1 MRASSL
7 LLILFSTA
15 LAAQNVPPALPAT
28 SAAPTSTIRL
38 EDATASSGIDFVHSF
53 GSRQLGS
60 LLEGT
65 GGGCVWFDYN
75 NDGRPDLYV
84 VTGKPLD
91 DSIHPYPLKTKPLEM
106 PHNHL
111 YRNDGNGKFTDVT
124 EKAGLAPD
132 MYSIAV
138 AAADYDND
146 GNVDLLVTGYG
157 QAILYHNNGNG
168 TFTDVSAKAG
178 IKVDGWS
185 ISSTWLGL

>member
-1 MRASSL
+1 MRVPSL
-7 LLILFSTA
+7 LLVLLSST
-15 LAAQNVPPALPAT
+15 LAAQNVPPASNAANTLPG
-28 SAAPTSTIRL
+28 SNIRL

-75 NDGRPDLYV
+75 NDGKPDLYV
-84 VTGKPLD
+84 VKGKPLD
-91 DSIHPYPLKTKPLEM
+91 DSMHPFPLKTKPLEM

-111 YRNDGNGKFTDVT
+111 YRNDGNGHFTDVT
-124 EKAGLAPD
+124 EKAGLEPD
-132 MYSIAV
+132 MYSMAV

-157 QAILYHNNGNG
+157 QAILYHNDGNGN
-168 TFTDVSAKAG
+168 FTDVTAKAG
-178 IKVDGWS
+178 IKVDR
-185 ISSTWLGL
+185 LVDQFDVA